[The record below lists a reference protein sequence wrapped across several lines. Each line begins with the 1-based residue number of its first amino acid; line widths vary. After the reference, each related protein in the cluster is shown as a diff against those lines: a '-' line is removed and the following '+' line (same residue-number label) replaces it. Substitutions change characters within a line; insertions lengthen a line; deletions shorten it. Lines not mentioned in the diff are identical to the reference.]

1 MNVKNYIKSFK
12 QYNLFKKVV
21 CYHSLKITA
30 TIGLFLIAFFSFSQT
45 DGLIKLSNTV
55 QIKNDSILEI
65 KYTIAIADGWHLFHK
80 NNIDGLDDIIIES
93 NYQKINSIFNK
104 TPQSLKDEIFG
115 NANVFEKE
123 IILTETYNINTRNI
137 SLITAKFKGNIAKST
152 SFYPIEIPIT
162 ISLQKSSQQNII
174 KPSFSNPKA
183 ACGGLQSTKNSSY
196 LSIFIIGFLGGL
208 LALLTPCVFP
218 MLPVTVSF
226 FTKKANNKKQ
236 AIKNGLLYGF
246 FIFGFYVLASLPF
259 HLLGNVQ
266 PEIFNNIATNEWLN
280 LFFFAIFIFFAI
292 SFFGY
297 FEISLPSSL
306 STKVDSKKG
315 LGTISGIFFM
325 ALTLVIVS
333 FSCTGPIL
341 GSLLVGSLN
350 GGAWQLT
357 AGLAGFGLSLALP
370 FALFSTF
377 PNLLQS
383 LPKSGSWMDSLKKI
397 LAFVELA
404 LALKFLSNADL
415 VKHWGLLKRET
426 FIVIWIAILIA
437 LILYLIGKIKLPH
450 EYVKKIPTWRKITA
464 ILVGIFTI
472 YLLGGLFNFNKL
484 QWLSGFPPPTNYSY
498 QYKDTENKNQLHII
512 NNYDSAIIL
521 AKQTHKLILLDFT
534 GWACVNC
541 RKMEEN
547 VWTNEKIAKLLAEN
561 FIILSLYVDDRNN
574 LPNSQQ
580 FVYNKKE
587 GSPQNIITVGDKWT
601 LFEAE
606 NFKQVSQPLYAII
619 NENEDL
625 LNAPISFTPNINTYF
640 NWLNCAIN
648 VNK

>member
-1 MNVKNYIKSFK
+1 M
-12 QYNLFKKVV
+12 
-21 CYHSLKITA
+21 
-30 TIGLFLIAFFSFSQT
+30 
-45 DGLIKLSNTV
+45 
-55 QIKNDSILEI
+55 
-65 KYTIAIADGWHLFHK
+65 
-80 NNIDGLDDIIIES
+80 
-93 NYQKINSIFNK
+93 
-104 TPQSLKDEIFG
+104 
-115 NANVFEKE
+115 
-123 IILTETYNINTRNI
+123 
-137 SLITAKFKGNIAKST
+137 
-152 SFYPIEIPIT
+152 
-162 ISLQKSSQQNII
+162 
-174 KPSFSNPKA
+174 
-183 ACGGLQSTKNSSY
+183 
-196 LSIFIIGFLGGL
+196 
-208 LALLTPCVFP
+208 
-218 MLPVTVSF
+218 
-226 FTKKANNKKQ
+226 
-236 AIKNGLLYGF
+236 
-246 FIFGFYVLASLPF
+246 
-259 HLLGNVQ
+259 
-266 PEIFNNIATNEWLN
+266 
-280 LFFFAIFIFFAI
+280 
-292 SFFGY
+292 
-297 FEISLPSSL
+297 
-306 STKVDSKKG
+306 DSKKG

-574 LPNSQQ
+574 LPNNQQ

>member
-1 MNVKNYIKSFK
+1 
-12 QYNLFKKVV
+12 
-21 CYHSLKITA
+21 
-30 TIGLFLIAFFSFSQT
+30 
-45 DGLIKLSNTV
+45 
-55 QIKNDSILEI
+55 
-65 KYTIAIADGWHLFHK
+65 
-80 NNIDGLDDIIIES
+80 
-93 NYQKINSIFNK
+93 
-104 TPQSLKDEIFG
+104 
-115 NANVFEKE
+115 
-123 IILTETYNINTRNI
+123 
-137 SLITAKFKGNIAKST
+137 
-152 SFYPIEIPIT
+152 
-162 ISLQKSSQQNII
+162 
-174 KPSFSNPKA
+174 
-183 ACGGLQSTKNSSY
+183 
-196 LSIFIIGFLGGL
+196 
-208 LALLTPCVFP
+208 
-218 MLPVTVSF
+218 
-226 FTKKANNKKQ
+226 
-236 AIKNGLLYGF
+236 
-246 FIFGFYVLASLPF
+246 
-259 HLLGNVQ
+259 
-266 PEIFNNIATNEWLN
+266 
-280 LFFFAIFIFFAI
+280 
-292 SFFGY
+292 
-297 FEISLPSSL
+297 SLPSSL

-341 GSLLVGSLN
+341 GTLLVGSLN

-397 LAFVELA
+397 LAFIELA

-415 VKHWGLLKRET
+415 VRHWGLLKRET
-426 FIVIWIAILIA
+426 FIIIWIAILIA

-450 EYVKKIPTWRKITA
+450 EYVKKIPIWRKIIA
-464 ILVGIFTI
+464 IFVSIFTI

-484 QWLSGFPPPTNYSY
+484 SLLSGFPPPTNYSY
-498 QYKDTENKNQLHII
+498 QYKNIENKNQLHII

-521 AKQTHKLILLDFT
+521 AKQTHKFILLDFT

-547 VWTNEKIAKLLAEN
+547 VWTNDKIAKLLAQN
-561 FIILSLYVDDRNN
+561 FIILSLYVDDKND
-574 LPNSQQ
+574 LPNNQQFIYTKKDGSQQ
-580 FVYNKKE
+580 T
-587 GSPQNIITVGDKWT
+587 ILTVGDKWT

-640 NWLNCAIN
+640 NWLNCGIN